1 MGPMNVVEPDQ
12 NGSGNELMQLGVD
25 VDEGGGWVAPVE
37 VVLGYPWNLYNL
49 Y

>member
-25 VDEGGGWVAPVE
+25 VEGGGWVAPVE